1 MTKITILTIG
11 SRGDI
16 QPFCVLAKGL
26 LAKGYSVTLAAS
38 FNFSDFV
45 QSLGIPFAPISG
57 DFRQLL
63 STPDGLA
70 LLQGNTNITLIDDEL
85 QWQQWLDAWNACNG
99 SDFLVF
105 ASPLTI
111 WGYHLAEALNIPA
124 ILVTPF
130 PITATRSYPFLK
142 FADASQGKLASSF
155 NVFTFRLV
163 EFLSWRKSRPLM
175 NRFRQEVLQLP
186 PLSRMGARYRR
197 SHPPHLSPLPVLNCY
212 SEAVLPPPPD
222 WPPQVHQGSYLFLNG
237 STPYTPSPE
246 LQAFLHAEPKPFY
259 IGFGSMMACNPELIV
274 NAIITALRETGQ
286 RAIFCTGWGGFTTT
300 EVPDF
305 LFVTQ
310 EVPHDW
316 LLPQVT
322 AAIHH
327 GGSGT
332 TAATLRAGTPSIV
345 VPFFADQPA
354 WGQRLEQLGVG
365 TAPLPFAELTAAT
378 LADRI
383 QTILD
388 TPSMQHKAQNLSQ
401 QIQQEDGL
409 AMAIEVIEHYLQ

>member
-16 QPFCVLAKGL
+16 QPFCALALGL
-26 LAKGYSVTLAAS
+26 MAKGYSVTLAAS
-38 FNFSDFV
+38 FNFADFV
-45 QSLGIPFAPISG
+45 QELGIPFAPIAG

-70 LLQGNTNITLIDDEL
+70 LLQGNTNVTLIDDQL
-85 QWQQWLDAWNACNG
+85 RWQQYHDAWNACQG
-99 SDFLVF
+99 SDLLIF
-105 ASPLTI
+105 APLAA

-124 ILVTPF
+124 ILVTPI
-130 PITATRSYPFLK
+130 PVTATRSYPFLK
-142 FADASQGKLASSF
+142 FADSSQGKLASYF

-163 EFLSWRKSRPLM
+163 EFLSWQKSRLLM
-175 NRFRQEVLQLP
+175 NQFRQEVLQLP
-186 PLSRMGARYRR
+186 PISRMGTRYRR

-212 SEAVLPPPPD
+212 SQAVLPPPSD
-222 WPPQVHQGSYLFLNG
+222 WPSHVHQGSYLFLDN

-246 LQAFLHAEPKPFY
+246 LQAFLQADPKPFY
-259 IGFGSMMACNPELIV
+259 IGFGSMMACNPEIIV
-274 NAIITALRETGQ
+274 DTIVTTLRRTGQ
-286 RAIFCTGWGGFTTT
+286 RAIFCTGWGGFTTS

-305 LFVTQ
+305 LYVTQ

-354 WGQRLEQLGVG
+354 WGKRLEQLGVG
-365 TAPLPFAELTAAT
+365 TAPLPFAELTAET

-388 TPSMQHKAQNLSQ
+388 TPSMQHKAQDLSR
-401 QIQQEDGL
+401 QIQSEDGV

>member
-16 QPFCVLAKGL
+16 QPFCALALGL
-26 LAKGYSVTLAAS
+26 MAKGYSVTLAAS
-38 FNFSDFV
+38 INFADFV
-45 QSLGIPFAPISG
+45 QELGIAFAPIAG
-57 DFRQLL
+57 DFQQIL
-63 STPDGLA
+63 SSPAGLA
-70 LLQGNTNITLIDDEL
+70 FLQGNTNVSLIDDDL
-85 QWQQWLDAWNACNG
+85 RWQQRLDAWKACQG
-99 SDFLVF
+99 SDLLIF
-105 ASPLTI
+105 APLAA
-111 WGYHLAEALNIPA
+111 WGYHLTEALNIPA
-124 ILVTPF
+124 ILVTPV
-130 PITATRSYPFLK
+130 PVTATRSYPFLK
-142 FADASQGKLASSF
+142 FADSAQGKLAGYF

-163 EFLSWRKSRPLM
+163 EFLSWQKSQPLM

-222 WPPQVHQGSYLFLNG
+222 WPSHVHQGSYLFLDN
-237 STPYTPSPE
+237 STPYTPSSK
-246 LQAFLHAEPKPFY
+246 LNAFLQAEPKPFY
-259 IGFGSMMACNPELIV
+259 IGFGSMMACNPEMIV
-274 NAIITALRETGQ
+274 DAIVTALRETGQ
-286 RAIFCTGWGGFTTT
+286 RAIFCTGWGGFKTT

-305 LFVTQ
+305 LYVTQ

-354 WGQRLEQLGVG
+354 WGKRLEQLGVG
-365 TAPLPFAELTAAT
+365 TAPLPFAELTAET
-378 LADRI
+378 LATRI
-383 QTILD
+383 QAIIN
-388 TPSMQHKAQNLSQ
+388 TPSMQHKAQDLSQ

-409 AMAIEVIEHYLQ
+409 AMAIEVIEQYFM